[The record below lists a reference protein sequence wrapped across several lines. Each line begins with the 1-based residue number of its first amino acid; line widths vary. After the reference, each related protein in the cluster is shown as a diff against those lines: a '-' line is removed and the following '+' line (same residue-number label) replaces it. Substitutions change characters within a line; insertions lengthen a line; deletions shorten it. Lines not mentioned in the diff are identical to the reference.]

1 MPDRPARHPARC
13 ALGQV
18 LVEERC
24 GGHPVRPA
32 LTSHRAVREVRDHHM
47 GDLGEIGDDVRLRG
61 AARRVEHLPQMGE
74 GDSMTVDFDRRTVTS
89 HRRHLPRAP
98 GPRLAARRR
107 RVHHGQMRSIWKGS
121 VAFGLVN
128 VPVKL
133 YSATEE
139 KDIRFHQVHAQDGG
153 RVRYK
158 RVCDL
163 DGEEV
168 PYADIAKAY
177 ESDDGRTVMLTDED
191 FAQLPASAS
200 REIEVVSFVP
210 TDQVDPVLFDKT
222 YYLEPASTSTKAY
235 VLLRQTLEQTD
246 RIAIVNFAL
255 RQKTRLA
262 ALRVRDDVL
271 AIQTLLWPDEV
282 RAAEF
287 PSLDEPVSIKPAEL
301 KMASMLVDSF
311 ADDFH
316 PEDYTDDYREELQQL
331 IESKLEGGEAF
342 ETPEKPE
349 EGEDAEVVDLL
360 AALQRSV
367 ERHKQTSSEE
377 EPTPRKAP
385 ARGSTRSAKSDDTDG
400 GKPAPRRRTTAKAK
414 TG

>member
-1 MPDRPARHPARC
+1 M
-13 ALGQV
+13 
-18 LVEERC
+18 
-24 GGHPVRPA
+24 
-32 LTSHRAVREVRDHHM
+32 
-47 GDLGEIGDDVRLRG
+47 
-61 AARRVEHLPQMGE
+61 
-74 GDSMTVDFDRRTVTS
+74 
-89 HRRHLPRAP
+89 
-98 GPRLAARRR
+98 
-107 RVHHGQMRSIWKGS
+107 
-121 VAFGLVN
+121 AFGLVN

-139 KDIRFHQVHAQDGG
+139 KDVRFHQVHAQDGG
-153 RVRYK
+153 RIRYK
-158 RVCDL
+158 RVCDI

-177 ESDDGRTVMLTDED
+177 ESDDGRTVMLTDDD
-191 FAQLPASAS
+191 FAQLPASSS
-200 REIEVVSFVP
+200 REIDVVSFVP
-210 TDQVDPVLFDKT
+210 VDQVDPVLYDKT

-271 AIQTLLWPDEV
+271 VIQTLLWPDEV
-282 RAAEF
+282 RAAQF
-287 PSLDEPVSIKPAEL
+287 ASLDEPVSIKPAEL
-301 KMASMLVDSF
+301 KMAAMLVDSF

-316 PEDYTDDYREELQQL
+316 PEDYTDEYRAELQQM
-331 IESKLEGGEAF
+331 IEAKLEGGEAF
-342 ETPEKPE
+342 ETVEKPD

-367 ERHKQTSSEE
+367 ERHKAGSGAGADDGKDAQ
-377 EPTPRKAP
+377 PT
-385 ARGSTRSAKSDDTDG
+385 ARSRSTASTRTGKSDDG
-400 GKPAPRRRTTAKAK
+400 AAAEAKPARRRAPTRK

>member
-1 MPDRPARHPARC
+1 
-13 ALGQV
+13 
-18 LVEERC
+18 
-24 GGHPVRPA
+24 
-32 LTSHRAVREVRDHHM
+32 
-47 GDLGEIGDDVRLRG
+47 
-61 AARRVEHLPQMGE
+61 
-74 GDSMTVDFDRRTVTS
+74 
-89 HRRHLPRAP
+89 
-98 GPRLAARRR
+98 
-107 RVHHGQMRSIWKGS
+107 

-153 RVRYK
+153 RIRYK
-158 RVCDL
+158 RVCDI

-177 ESDDGRTVMLTDED
+177 ESDDGRTVMLSDED
-191 FAQLPASAS
+191 FAQLPASSS

-210 TDQVDPVLFDKT
+210 ADQVDPVLFDKT

-246 RIAIVNFAL
+246 RVAIVNFAL

-271 AIQTLLWPDEV
+271 VIQTLLWPDEV

-287 PSLDEPVSIKPAEL
+287 ASLDESVSIKPAEL

-316 PEDYTDDYREELQQL
+316 PEDYTDDYRAELQQM
-331 IESKLEGGEAF
+331 IEAKLEGGEAF
-342 ETPEKPE
+342 ETVDKAE

-367 ERHKQTSSEE
+367 ERHKAGSGAKADDEKDATPKASS
-377 EPTPRKAP
+377 
-385 ARGSTRSAKSDDTDG
+385 RSSSSRTKKSDDGEEADT
-400 GKPAPRRRTTAKAK
+400 KPTRRRTTARK